1 MYKKSKIVLGA
12 LVASVLLIGSLT
24 LPVRAAPSPPSIVFA
39 SNREGNL
46 EIYAGTRDGSNI
58 RRLTTNTTDDKEP
71 AASPD
76 GTRIVFAATDDEND
90 TEAALFLLNLGTNQQ
105 TQLTSSNKIDYR
117 NPAWSP
123 DGTQIAFTSI
133 DTQTTF
139 ESCITIMTIKTRQTR
154 EVTCSP
160 TLLLSPDWSPDGS
173 TLLFYEFNRRTG
185 GKIYTIDTYPG
196 ATQQFIR
203 NGSSATFSPQGD
215 YIAFSGRDT
224 TFTDQIFV
232 AKADGS
238 STHQITTGSEIK
250 TVADWAD
257 DDFITYAEFAGEALQ
272 VKSIRRDGT
281 GGLALPHKGTSFELT
296 GKGLLPL

>member
-12 LVASVLLIGSLT
+12 LMAGVLLIGSLA
-24 LPVRAAPSPPSIVFA
+24 PVQAAISPSLIVFA

-76 GTRIVFAATDDEND
+76 GTQIVFASTDDEND
-90 TEAALFLLNLGTNQQ
+90 TEAALTLLDLGTNQQ

-133 DTQTTF
+133 DTQTTY
-139 ESCITIMTIKTRQTR
+139 ESCINIMTIKTKQTR
-154 EVTCSP
+154 EVICSP
-160 TLLLSPDWSPDGS
+160 TLFLSPDWSPDGR
-173 TLLFYEFNRRTG
+173 TLLFYEFSRRTG
-185 GKIYTIDTYPG
+185 GKIYTIGVQPG
-196 ATQQFIR
+196 ATPQFIR
-203 NGSSATFSPQGD
+203 HGSSATFSPQGD
-215 YIAFSGRDT
+215 YIAFSGYDT

-238 STHQITTGSEIK
+238 SAHQITTGSEIK

-272 VKSIRRDGT
+272 VKSIKKDGT
-281 GGLALPHKGTSFELT
+281 GTVTLPHKGSSFELT